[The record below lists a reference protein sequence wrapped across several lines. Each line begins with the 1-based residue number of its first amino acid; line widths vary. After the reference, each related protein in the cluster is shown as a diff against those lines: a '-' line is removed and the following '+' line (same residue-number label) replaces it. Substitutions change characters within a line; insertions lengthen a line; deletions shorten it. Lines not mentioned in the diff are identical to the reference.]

1 MKPSLALLVLIL
13 CPILATAQSEERDL
27 RTLLQDSAYVF
38 NRFEEATVGLDTQID
53 NWSVLESAKKGFKD
67 ELSGALRNVRV
78 EKPSLNALLL
88 KGDASATDLFD
99 VYSEL
104 TEVAIELN
112 DQSSNFVS
120 WGDSTKAVELAQ
132 LGAKTNVLA
141 ANIGIVLRGKIEAQE
156 AQLNACSAKPLS
168 PTAKHN

>member
-1 MKPSLALLVLIL
+1 MKPPLALFVLVV
-13 CPILATAQSEERDL
+13 CPILATAQTEEHDL

-38 NRFEEATVGLDTQID
+38 NRFEEVTIGLDTQID
-53 NWSVLESAKKGFKD
+53 NWSVPESAKKGFKG
-67 ELSGALRNVRV
+67 ELSGALRNVRA

-88 KGDASATDLFD
+88 KGDVSATDLLD

-104 TEVAIELN
+104 TEVGIELN
-112 DQSSNFVS
+112 DQSSNFAD

-141 ANIGIVLRGKIEAQE
+141 SSIGFVLREKIEAEE
-156 AQLNACSAKPLS
+156 AQLTAC
-168 PTAKHN
+168 TAKLLPPIAKHK